1 MECIARARWTRRLT
15 GGLVL
20 MSLVAAAV
28 AGHDVAPVRQP
39 TFQGVVAQS
48 ANERQPLAQIRI
60 GATFSGSDREV
71 VRTWY
76 GDHARR
82 ADHCPPGLAKK
93 NNGCQPPGQAKKYKI
108 GQQLPQDVVWYPVP
122 PALVVRLPPLPVS
135 HGYIRVGAD
144 ILLMDRRT
152 NVVVDI
158 AAAF

>member
-1 MECIARARWTRRLT
+1 MRGIALARTARRIT
-15 GGLVL
+15 GVL
-20 MSLVAAAV
+20 AWMALAGAALAD
-28 AGHDVAPVRQP
+28 HDMAPAHQ
-39 TFQGVVAQS
+39 TFQGVVAQN
-48 ANERQPLAQIRI
+48 AYVRPPLAEVRI

-76 GDHARR
+76 GDNTRR

-93 NNGCQPPGQAKKYKI
+93 NNGCLPPGQAKKYKI

-122 PALVVRLPPLPVS
+122 PALVLRLPPLPVGY
-135 HGYIRVGAD
+135 GYIRVGAD
-144 ILLMDRRT
+144 ILLMDRRS